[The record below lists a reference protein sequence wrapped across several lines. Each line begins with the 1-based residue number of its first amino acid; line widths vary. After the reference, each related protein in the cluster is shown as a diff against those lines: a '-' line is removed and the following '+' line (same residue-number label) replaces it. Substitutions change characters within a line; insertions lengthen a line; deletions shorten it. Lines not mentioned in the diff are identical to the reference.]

1 MGKRVEAHFQ
11 NPFVREIKEGIQMI
25 VTGWNNGSPDDR
37 TGAGYGIRITRRD
50 QTSYFNKSWSSIT
63 IQLENGDSV
72 DIRLS
77 DSFWR
82 RCSEL
87 RNAKIGKW
95 MINNRLAP
103 WSKGSPPNLELKPVA
118 EKQFRLNLL

>member
-1 MGKRVEAHFQ
+1 M
-11 NPFVREIKEGIQMI
+11 
-25 VTGWNNGSPDDR
+25 SL
-37 TGAGYGIRITRRD
+37 
-50 QTSYFNKSWSSIT
+50 IT
-63 IQLENGDSV
+63 IELENGDSV

-95 MINNRLAP
+95 MIKNRLAP
-103 WSKGSPPNLELKPVA
+103 WPKGSPPNLKLEAVA
-118 EKQFRLNLL
+118 EGQFSLSP